1 MAKATRSERLSQR
14 KRRDR
19 SRQDRWELEGIT
31 YSDQTL
37 GPGIVSASPE
47 EVLEAAQRLPP
58 DLDWKSVAA
67 HIVPLFERIR
77 PYPAGSP
84 PRVQAI
90 VAPGV
95 TVGFGIDFGPAFITV
110 SPELIEHWSMSAADL
125 AAHSLANLHAIAG
138 EVSPDEVYRG
148 PLADVEMVAL
158 QTHRGIGS
166 VLVLAP
172 TELRRI
178 FGPTP
183 RLFIAPMRDLLIGLP
198 AEADPGLAA
207 WLYDD
212 IASRDPNCL
221 TPRAFVFDGRGVTVE
236 PLEAPRLAA

>member
-1 MAKATRSERLSQR
+1 MSKATKAERRWRRKSE
-14 KRRDR
+14 DR
-19 SRQDRWELEGIT
+19 SRHDRWQLAAIS
-31 YSDQTL
+31 YADQAL

-47 EVLEAAQRLPP
+47 EVLDAAQRLPP
-58 DLDWKSVAA
+58 DLDWKSVAV
-67 HIVPLFERIR
+67 HIVPLFERMR

-95 TVGFGIDFGPAFITV
+95 TIGFGIDFGPAFITV
-110 SPELIEHWSMSAADL
+110 SPELIEHWSMSASDL
-125 AAHSLANLHAIAG
+125 AAHSLANVHTIAG

-148 PLADVEMVAL
+148 PLADIEMAAL
-158 QTHRGIGS
+158 QTNRGIGS

-183 RLFIAPMRDLLIGLP
+183 RLFIAPMRDLLIGIP
-198 AEADPGLAA
+198 AEAERGLAA

-221 TPRAFVFDGRGVTVE
+221 TPRAFLFDGRNVTVE
-236 PLEAPRLAA
+236 PLEAPLLAA